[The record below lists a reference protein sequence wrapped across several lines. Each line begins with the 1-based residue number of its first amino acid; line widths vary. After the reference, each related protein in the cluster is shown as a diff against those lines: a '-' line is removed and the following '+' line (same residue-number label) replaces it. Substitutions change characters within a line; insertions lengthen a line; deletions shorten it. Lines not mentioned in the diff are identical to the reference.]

1 MYTVG
6 IVWNFPNSIAIVGC
20 RYDTNEISKY
30 FAQICE
36 CSQVLE
42 YSGESL
48 YVRFYVI
55 WIYAYQSNVRGVL
68 KSPFRIIIDGS
79 AYILFHVVGATS
91 CGEFRRVATTLS
103 TNEVLD
109 SSDTAQLNVASS
121 ELE

>member
-1 MYTVG
+1 M
-6 IVWNFPNSIAIVGC
+6 
-20 RYDTNEISKY
+20 
-30 FAQICE
+30 
-36 CSQVLE
+36 LE

-48 YVRFYVI
+48 YVWFYVI
-55 WIYAYQSNVRGVL
+55 WIYAYQSNVRGVP

-91 CGEFRRVATTLS
+91 RGEFRRVATTLS

-109 SSDTAQLNVASS
+109 SSDTARLNMASS